1 MKCAKCGGQTTWD
14 TSYGKEDYIVCSNCY
29 EKMIQEI
36 KKHNKKTLYPALV
49 ALKQIF
55 EQSKM

>member
-29 EKMIQEI
+29 EK
-36 KKHNKKTLYPALV
+36 
-49 ALKQIF
+49 
-55 EQSKM
+55 